1 MRTARFTLDPAF
13 TVGEVN
19 PRLFGSFVEHLGR
32 CVYTGIFEPGHPA
45 ADEAGLRTDVLELV
59 RELGVTAIRYPGGN
73 FVSGY
78 KWEDSVGPAEE
89 RPRRLD
95 LAWRSTESNRFGLSE
110 YIAFLKKVGPQA
122 EPMMAVNLGTR
133 GVAEALELQ
142 EYANHP
148 AGTALS
154 GPADRARRQG
164 PVRHQAVVP
173 GQRDGR
179 PLADRPQDGR
189 GVRPA
194 RRRDRPRDAPD
205 RPGRRT
211 GRLRLLRPVHGRR
224 SPRGRRRSCGDVR
237 PRRLHLAARLL
248 RGART
253 ATGDSFLASAVDM
266 ESFIEN
272 VVATC
277 DHVGARLKSKKKI
290 NLSFDEWNVWYM
302 SRGTRPEN
310 SGAQDWPEAP
320 RLLEDVYS
328 VTDAVV
334 FGSLLIALLRHADRV
349 TVACLA
355 QLVNVI
361 APIMTEP
368 GGPAWRQTTFF
379 PFAQASRYGRGEVL
393 DVRVDSPTYETKKYG
408 EADLLHAT
416 AVRAEDGSVTVFAV
430 NRSQTEPLP
439 LEVALNGLELT
450 SVVEHSALADAD
462 PDARNTLDD
471 PERVAPHPVE
481 GTTLQDGTLT
491 RRPGAAV
498 LERDPA
504 RLAVRMCSGRG
515 SPPPSPALLRP
526 RSPAASAAPHPDP
539 RVWSRRTGR
548 PGPVCWRHVCAGCRS
563 AGRRCAGGRRR

>member
-1 MRTARFTLDPAF
+1 MSNRTAEAAPTRPARFTLDPAF

-32 CVYTGIFEPGHPA
+32 CVYTGIFEPGHPS
-45 ADEAGLRTDVLELV
+45 ADRTGIRTDVLDLV
-59 RELGVTAIRYPGGN
+59 RELGVTAVRYPGGN

-95 LAWRSTESNRFGLSE
+95 LAWRSTETNRFGLSE
-110 YIAFLKKVGPQA
+110 YIAFLKKIGPQA
-122 EPMMAVNLGTR
+122 EPMMALNLGTR

-154 GPADRARRQG
+154 DLRISHGDKDPFGIRLWCLGNEMDGPWQTGHKTAEEYGRVAAETARAMRQLDPSVELVACG
-164 PVRHQAVVP
+164 SS
-173 GQRDGR
+173 GQGMPTFAEWEATVLKETYDLVDHVSLHAYYE
-179 PLADRPQDGR
+179 PTD
-189 GVRPA
+189 
-194 RRRDRPRDAPD
+194 
-205 RPGRRT
+205 
-211 GRLRLLRPVHGRR
+211 
-224 SPRGRRRSCGDVR
+224 GDV
-237 PRRLHLAARLL
+237 
-248 RGART
+248 
-253 ATGDSFLASAVDM
+253 DSFLASAVDM

-302 SRGTRPEN
+302 SRWQQHAETADPE
-310 SGAQDWPEAP
+310 DWPEAP
-320 RLLEDVYS
+320 RLLEDNYS
-328 VTDAVV
+328 VLDAVV

-379 PFAQASRYGRGEVL
+379 PFAQASKHGRGQVL
-393 DVRVDSPTYETKKYG
+393 DVRVDSPTYQTEKYG

-430 NRSQTEPLP
+430 NRSRTEPLP
-439 LEVALNGLELT
+439 LEVALNGLALT

-462 PDARNTLDD
+462 PDARNTLTD
-471 PERVAPHPVE
+471 PERVAPHQVS
-481 GTTLQDGTLT
+481 GTSIGDGTLST
-491 RRPGAAV
+491 V
-498 LERDPA
+498 LEPLSWNVI
-504 RLAVRMCSGRG
+504 RLA
-515 SPPPSPALLRP
+515 
-526 RSPAASAAPHPDP
+526 
-539 RVWSRRTGR
+539 
-548 PGPVCWRHVCAGCRS
+548 
-563 AGRRCAGGRRR
+563 

>member
-19 PRLFGSFVEHLGR
+19 PRIFGSFVEHLGR
-32 CVYTGIFEPGHPA
+32 CVYTGIFEPTHPT
-45 ADEAGLRTDVLELV
+45 ADTEGLRQDVLDLV
-59 RELGVTAIRYPGGN
+59 RELGVTTIRYPGGN

-78 KWEDSVGPAEE
+78 KWEDSVGPAES

-95 LAWRSTESNRFGLSE
+95 LAWRSTETNRFGLSE
-110 YIAFLKKVGPQA
+110 YIAFLRKLGPQA
-122 EPMMAVNLGTR
+122 EPMMAINLGTR

-154 GPADRARRQG
+154 EQRIAHGDKEPFGINLWCLGNEMDGPWQTGHKTAEEYGRVAAETARAMRQIDPDLELVACGSSGQSMETFAEWEATVLKETYDLVDYISLHAYYEETDGDR
-164 PVRHQAVVP
+164 
-173 GQRDGR
+173 
-179 PLADRPQDGR
+179 
-189 GVRPA
+189 
-194 RRRDRPRDAPD
+194 
-205 RPGRRT
+205 
-211 GRLRLLRPVHGRR
+211 
-224 SPRGRRRSCGDVR
+224 
-237 PRRLHLAARLL
+237 
-248 RGART
+248 
-253 ATGDSFLASAVDM
+253 DSFLASAVDT

-290 NLSFDEWNVWYM
+290 NLSFDEWNVWYQ
-302 SRGTRPEN
+302 SRPNPHPVE
-310 SGAQDWPEAP
+310 DWQETP
-320 RLLEDVYS
+320 RILEDVYT

-368 GGPAWRQTTFF
+368 GGAAWRQTTFF
-379 PFAQASRYGRGEVL
+379 PFAQASKYGRGQVL
-393 DVRVDSPTYETKKYG
+393 DVRVDSPTYETKKHG

-430 NRSQTEPLP
+430 NRSQTESLP
-439 LEVALNGLELT
+439 LEVALNGLGLT

-462 PDARNTLDD
+462 PDARNTVDD
-471 PERVAPHPVE
+471 PERVAPHAVE
-481 GTTLQDGTLT
+481 GTALQDGTLT
-491 RRPGAAV
+491 AV
-498 LERDPA
+498 LEPLSWNVIRIA
-504 RLAVRMCSGRG
+504 
-515 SPPPSPALLRP
+515 
-526 RSPAASAAPHPDP
+526 
-539 RVWSRRTGR
+539 
-548 PGPVCWRHVCAGCRS
+548 
-563 AGRRCAGGRRR
+563 

>member
-1 MRTARFTLDPAF
+1 MSTRTARFTLDPAF
-13 TVGEVN
+13 TVGEVA

-32 CVYTGIFEPGHPA
+32 CVYTGIFEPDHPT
-45 ADEAGLRTDVLELV
+45 ADEDGIRQDVLDLV

-78 KWEDSVGPAEE
+78 RWEDSVGPAES

-95 LAWRSTESNRFGLSE
+95 LAWRSTETNRFGLSE

-122 EPMMAVNLGTR
+122 EPMMAINLGTR
-133 GVAEALELQ
+133 GVAEALQLQ

-154 GPADRARRQG
+154 EQRIAHGDKEPFGINLWCLGNEMDGPWQTGHKTAEEYGRVAAETARAMRQIDPDLELVACGSSGQSMETFAEWEATVLKETYDLVDYISLHAYYEETDGDR
-164 PVRHQAVVP
+164 
-173 GQRDGR
+173 
-179 PLADRPQDGR
+179 
-189 GVRPA
+189 
-194 RRRDRPRDAPD
+194 
-205 RPGRRT
+205 
-211 GRLRLLRPVHGRR
+211 
-224 SPRGRRRSCGDVR
+224 
-237 PRRLHLAARLL
+237 
-248 RGART
+248 
-253 ATGDSFLASAVDM
+253 DSFLASAVDT

-277 DHVGARLKSKKKI
+277 DHVGAQLKSKKKI
-290 NLSFDEWNVWYM
+290 DLSFDEWNVWYQ
-302 SRGTRPEN
+302 SRPNPHPVE
-310 SGAQDWPEAP
+310 DWQETP
-320 RLLEDVYS
+320 RILEDVYT

-379 PFAQASRYGRGEVL
+379 PFAQASKYGRGQVL

-430 NRSQTEPLP
+430 NRGQTESLP
-439 LEVALNGLELT
+439 LEVALGGLGLT
-450 SVVEHSALADAD
+450 SVVEHTALADAD
-462 PDARNTLDD
+462 PDARNTLDA
-471 PERVAPHPVE
+471 PERVAPHRVE
-481 GTTLQDGTLT
+481 GTALQDGTLT
-491 RRPGAAV
+491 AV
-498 LERDPA
+498 LEPLSWNVI
-504 RLAVRMCSGRG
+504 RLA
-515 SPPPSPALLRP
+515 
-526 RSPAASAAPHPDP
+526 
-539 RVWSRRTGR
+539 
-548 PGPVCWRHVCAGCRS
+548 
-563 AGRRCAGGRRR
+563 

>member
-1 MRTARFTLDPAF
+1 MHMPRREIMRTARFALDPSF
-13 TVGEVN
+13 TIGEVD

-32 CVYTGIFEPGHPA
+32 CVYTGIYEPGHPS
-45 ADEAGLRTDVLELV
+45 ADEAGLREDVLELV

-78 KWEDSVGPAEE
+78 QWEDSVGPVEE

-110 YIAFLKKVGPQA
+110 YIAFLKKIGPQA
-122 EPMMAVNLGTR
+122 EPMMAINLGTR

-148 AGTALS
+148 SGTARSDLRVAHGDKDPFGIRLWCLGNEMD
-154 GPADRARRQG
+154 GPWQTGHKTAEEY
-164 PVRHQAVVP
+164 
-173 GQRDGR
+173 
-179 PLADRPQDGR
+179 
-189 GVRPA
+189 
-194 RRRDRPRDAPD
+194 
-205 RPGRRT
+205 
-211 GRLRLLRPVHGRR
+211 GRLAAETARAMRQIDPDLELVA
-224 SPRGRRRSCGDVR
+224 CGSSGQGIETFAEWEATVLQETYDLVDYIS
-237 PRRLHLAARLL
+237 LHAYYEETDGDR
-248 RGART
+248 
-253 ATGDSFLASAVDM
+253 DSFLASAVDT

-290 NLSFDEWNVWYM
+290 NLSFDEWNVWYQ
-302 SRGTRPEN
+302 SRPNPHPVE
-310 SGAQDWPEAP
+310 DWQEAP

-379 PFAQASRYGRGEVL
+379 PFAQAARYGRGQVL
-393 DVRVDSPTYETKKYG
+393 DVRVESPTYETKKYG

-430 NRSQTEPLP
+430 NRSQSEPLP
-439 LEVALNGLELT
+439 LEVALSRLGLT
-450 SVVEHSALADAD
+450 TVVEHSALADAD
-462 PDARNTLDD
+462 PDATNTLDD
-471 PERVAPHPVE
+471 PEHVTLHQVE
-481 GTTLQDGTLT
+481 GTTLQDGTLS
-491 RRPGAAV
+491 AV
-498 LERDPA
+498 LEPLSWNVI
-504 RLAVRMCSGRG
+504 RLS
-515 SPPPSPALLRP
+515 
-526 RSPAASAAPHPDP
+526 
-539 RVWSRRTGR
+539 
-548 PGPVCWRHVCAGCRS
+548 
-563 AGRRCAGGRRR
+563 